1 MKMES
6 THGFVHFFMTIK
18 NAVEFDLPLLP
29 SAGAVK
35 PLTIPT
41 AQQLIQGPGI
51 IDPEL
56 AWQDSIVNHLS
67 IRLPTEKCT
76 KLWVDTFYVTGIE
89 RCREA
94 TKEMSQTR
102 QCLVSRQT
110 NSCVL
115 KERRIPLSLQDGF
128 IFATRKAPRPP
139 QNKKHRHPRRSRQ
152 RASVVECVRPSGA
165 VAPRKDCQPTGD

>member
-67 IRLPTEKCT
+67 IRLPTEK
-76 KLWVDTFYVTGIE
+76 
-89 RCREA
+89 
-94 TKEMSQTR
+94 
-102 QCLVSRQT
+102 
-110 NSCVL
+110 
-115 KERRIPLSLQDGF
+115 
-128 IFATRKAPRPP
+128 
-139 QNKKHRHPRRSRQ
+139 
-152 RASVVECVRPSGA
+152 
-165 VAPRKDCQPTGD
+165 